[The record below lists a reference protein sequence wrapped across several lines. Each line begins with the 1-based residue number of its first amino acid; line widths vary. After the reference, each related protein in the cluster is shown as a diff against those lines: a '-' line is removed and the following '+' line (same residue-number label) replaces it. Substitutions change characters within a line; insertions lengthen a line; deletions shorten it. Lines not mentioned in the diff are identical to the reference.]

1 MGGFFLPEVLMEIGL
16 ESTLFKV
23 DIFQDDSAV
32 VIKSNDF
39 QVSITL
45 PSADFCIYLEMHLQ

>member
-1 MGGFFLPEVLMEIGL
+1 MEIGL

-32 VIKSNDF
+32 VIKLNDF